1 MVKVQL
7 NAIRKPET
15 WSGVEPKN
23 HSPAFDYCRKLL
35 KEGVNPDEPLEVYRG
50 EKLAYIVTTI
60 GLGATKKIREDK
72 YRGPEEVKY
81 KPFIP
86 FKSTKSV
93 TT

>member
-1 MVKVQL
+1 MKVQL
-7 NAIRKPET
+7 NDIRAPET
-15 WSGVEPKN
+15 WGGKEPIN

-35 KEGVNPDEPLEVYRG
+35 KEGANPDEPLEVYRG
-50 EKLAYIVTTI
+50 EKLAYTVTTI
-60 GLGATKKIREDK
+60 ELGATKKIREDK

-86 FKSTKSV
+86 FKTPVAV